1 MYVLDLAIMMAQSAG
16 QLLKSHF
23 QEQVHYRLKAD
34 NTFVSEVDLAS
45 HHMLKRILE
54 HHYPDHGVFSEE
66 DQVGSEMVGEILEG
80 TGRQELV
87 GTPGESRP
95 SVIPAPVATD
105 MAQPQRQHHSYLWVL
120 DPLDGTS
127 NYIHKLPYFCVNI
140 GCVELFQDGS
150 YTPLVGVTY
159 HPMSGELYYA
169 EKGYGAYKEG
179 GFGEAGQPR
188 VLQAMP
194 ARQLSDAFVAC
205 GFHGDHL
212 LGDYESQ
219 YTALIKQAESSR
231 RLGAAALDL
240 ARTAEGVF
248 HVFFDDNVKIW
259 DYIAGSLMI
268 EEAGGRCY
276 AFPKCGELEPQSI
289 YGLGVQRVGIIAGA
303 PGVVDEV
310 YAHFKPAA

>member
-16 QLLKSHF
+16 QMLKSHF
-23 QEQVHYRLKAD
+23 QEQIHYRLKAD

-45 HHMLKRILE
+45 HHMLKRILQ

-66 DQVGSEMVGEILEG
+66 DQVVGEMAEDEDIEG
-80 TGRQELV
+80 QGAPGSGGASSQ
-87 GTPGESRP
+87 GIPTPAADHP
-95 SVIPAPVATD
+95 N
-105 MAQPQRQHHSYLWVL
+105 RQHHSYLWVL

-150 YTPLVGVTY
+150 YAPLVGVTY

-169 EKGYGAYKEG
+169 EKGYGAFKEG
-179 GFGEAGQPR
+179 GSGQLGEPR
-188 VLQAMP
+188 ALSAMA
-194 ARQLSDAFVAC
+194 ARRLDDAFVAC

-212 LGDYESQ
+212 LGDYESL
-219 YTALIKQAESSR
+219 YTSLIKQAESSR

-268 EEAGGRCY
+268 EEAGGICY
-276 AFPKCGELEPQSI
+276 AFPKYGEQEPQSL
-289 YGLGVQRVGIIAGA
+289 YHLGVQRAGIIAGA

-310 YAHFKPAA
+310 YAHFKPSA